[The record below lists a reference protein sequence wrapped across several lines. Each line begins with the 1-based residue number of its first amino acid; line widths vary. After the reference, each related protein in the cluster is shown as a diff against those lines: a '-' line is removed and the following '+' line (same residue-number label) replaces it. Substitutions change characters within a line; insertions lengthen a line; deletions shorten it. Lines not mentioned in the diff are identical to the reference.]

1 MTIKKMISTLALI
14 TALFLC
20 ATADAADVVIRR
32 AEVPFDFVLAGKV
45 MPAGTYSILRT
56 DLSPDLVIVR
66 NVRTGQSVSAL
77 GFPEGKK
84 SQKTELLF
92 DTVDGQNVLR
102 AVVTPSSYSTITP
115 SAAARRMAATK
126 ADDSTCCR

>member
-1 MTIKKMISTLALI
+1 MTIKKMVSTLALVS
-14 TALFLC
+14 ALFLC
-20 ATADAADVVIRR
+20 ATANAADVVIRR
-32 AEVPFDFVLAGKV
+32 AQVPFDFAVAGKV

-84 SQKTELLF
+84 SQKTELVF
-92 DTVDGQNVLR
+92 DTIDGQNVLR
-102 AVVTPSSYSTITP
+102 AVVTPSSYSTVTP
-115 SAAARRMAATK
+115 LTNNRRMAQARGE
-126 ADDSTCCR
+126 APAGR